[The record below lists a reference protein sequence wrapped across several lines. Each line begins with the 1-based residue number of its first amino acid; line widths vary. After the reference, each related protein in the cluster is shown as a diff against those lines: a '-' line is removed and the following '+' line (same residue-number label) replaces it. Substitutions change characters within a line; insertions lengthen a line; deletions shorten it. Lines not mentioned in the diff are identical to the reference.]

1 MMKAVILVLADTET
15 HEDRGRIRNALETA
29 TEFKDA
35 GDDVKLIFD
44 GAGTKWIP
52 EISRPDNKYHE
63 LYAALKDRTL
73 ACKYCASAF
82 GVTLGIQAA
91 GISLSDEYH
100 GHPSLRK
107 LASQDYQII
116 TF

>member
-1 MMKAVILVLADTET
+1 MKAVILVLADTET
-15 HEDRGRIRNALETA
+15 HEDRGRLRNALETA
-29 TEFKDA
+29 KEFKDS

-52 EISRPDNKYHE
+52 EMSKPDSRYHQ
-63 LYAALKDRTL
+63 LYASLKDRSL

-82 GVTLGIQAA
+82 TVTLGIQAEE
-91 GISLSDEYH
+91 IPLVDEYH
-100 GHPSLRK
+100 GHPSLRN
-107 LASQDYQII
+107 LASQGYQIV

>member
-1 MMKAVILVLADTET
+1 MKAAVLVLADTET

-29 TEFKDA
+29 KEFKDA

-52 EISRPDNKYHE
+52 EISKPDNKNNE
-63 LYAALKDRTL
+63 LYTGLKDRAL
-73 ACKYCASAF
+73 ACKYCAASF
-82 GVTLGIQAA
+82 GATKGIQDA
-91 GISLSDEYH
+91 GVPLLDEYH

-107 LASQDYQII
+107 LVSLGYQVIS
-116 TF
+116 F